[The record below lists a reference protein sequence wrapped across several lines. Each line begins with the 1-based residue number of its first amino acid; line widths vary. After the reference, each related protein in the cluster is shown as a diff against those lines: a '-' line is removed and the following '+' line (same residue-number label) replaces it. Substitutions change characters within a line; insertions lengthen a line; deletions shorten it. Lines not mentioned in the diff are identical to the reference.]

1 MKLFLYVITLIL
13 MLIST
18 YAALIYAPTET
29 IMGNI
34 QRIFYFHMGTVWV
47 ATIAFM
53 IVFVASIIY
62 LINGKK
68 KWDVLAYTSAEIGV
82 LFITLTIITGSIWAK
97 PVWGTW
103 WTWDPQLTTTF
114 ILWILYIVYLLIRA
128 NSGFDEKKAK
138 YSAVFAIIAFIDL
151 PLVYISA
158 RVMRGISPVV
168 FGPGGHL
175 GVAARRSR
183 RAARTRGAARQPAA
197 AQARRSD
204 GDLARADRRTISGV
218 WQSRHH
224 RRQRGR
230 PARPYGR

>member
-1 MKLFLYVITLIL
+1 

-29 IMGNI
+29 VMGNI

-168 FGPGGHL
+168 FGPGGGGIEPKML
-175 GVAARRSR
+175 NALLITLVSFTLLFILLLIERVKVENLKY
-183 RAARTRGAARQPAA
+183 QINK
-197 AQARRSD
+197 
-204 GDLARADRRTISGV
+204 LI
-218 WQSRHH
+218 
-224 RRQRGR
+224 
-230 PARPYGR
+230 YLEKN

>member
-1 MKLFLYVITLIL
+1 MKLFLYIITLIL

-168 FGPGGHL
+168 FGPGGGGIEPKML
-175 GVAARRSR
+175 NALLITLVSFTLLFILLLIERVKVENLKY
-183 RAARTRGAARQPAA
+183 QINK
-197 AQARRSD
+197 
-204 GDLARADRRTISGV
+204 LI
-218 WQSRHH
+218 
-224 RRQRGR
+224 
-230 PARPYGR
+230 YMENN

>member
-1 MKLFLYVITLIL
+1 MKLFLYIITLIL

-29 IMGNI
+29 VMGNI

-53 IVFVASIIY
+53 IVFVASILY

-82 LFITLTIITGSIWAK
+82 LFITMTIITGSIWAK

-168 FGPGGHL
+168 FGPGGGGIEPKML
-175 GVAARRSR
+175 NALLITLVSFTLLFILLLIERVKVENLKY
-183 RAARTRGAARQPAA
+183 QINK
-197 AQARRSD
+197 
-204 GDLARADRRTISGV
+204 LI
-218 WQSRHH
+218 
-224 RRQRGR
+224 
-230 PARPYGR
+230 YMEKN

>member
-1 MKLFLYVITLIL
+1 

-168 FGPGGHL
+168 FGPGGGGIEPKML
-175 GVAARRSR
+175 NALLITLVSFTLLFILLLIERVKVENLKYQINKLIY
-183 RAARTRGAARQPAA
+183 TENN
-197 AQARRSD
+197 
-204 GDLARADRRTISGV
+204 
-218 WQSRHH
+218 
-224 RRQRGR
+224 
-230 PARPYGR
+230 

>member
-1 MKLFLYVITLIL
+1 

-53 IVFVASIIY
+53 IVFVASILY

-168 FGPGGHL
+168 FGPGGGGIEPKML
-175 GVAARRSR
+175 NALLITLVSFTLLFILLLIERVKVENLKY
-183 RAARTRGAARQPAA
+183 QINK
-197 AQARRSD
+197 
-204 GDLARADRRTISGV
+204 LI
-218 WQSRHH
+218 
-224 RRQRGR
+224 
-230 PARPYGR
+230 YMEKN